1 MAFYLTWQIE
11 IKALNYK
18 EVFEKKFFQKWKDDV
33 DTMLTADGYTIG
45 EDGYAVKANTTETTT
60 A

>member
-45 EDGYAVKANTTETTT
+45 DDGYAVKASTTETTT

>member
-45 EDGYAVKANTTETTT
+45 DDGYAVKTSTAETTT

>member
-45 EDGYAVKANTTETTT
+45 DDGYAVKANTT